1 MVTTVVSG
9 TSAGAVAVDGVN
21 VYWSNDSGN
30 PAVEKAPLAGGPTTT
45 LASGQ
50 SLPWSLAVDATSAY
64 SVNYVSG
71 GTVMQAPLTGAGPA
85 ITLASGQ
92 NFPVTI
98 AVDSTSAYWTT
109 RTTVMKVTLDGGTEV
124 TLASGQSGPVKVVV
138 DATSVYWTNAGTVAN
153 NYADGSVVK
162 LTPK

>member
-1 MVTTVVSG
+1 
-9 TSAGAVAVDGVN
+9 
-21 VYWSNDSGN
+21 
-30 PAVEKAPLAGGPTTT
+30 
-45 LASGQ
+45 
-50 SLPWSLAVDATSAY
+50 
-64 SVNYVSG
+64 
-71 GTVMQAPLTGAGPA
+71 MQAPLTGAGPA

-109 RTTVMKVTLDGGTEV
+109 RTTVMKVPLDGGTEV

-138 DATSVYWTNAGTVAN
+138 DATSVYWTNAGTLAN